1 MPIKKYESSGTMNH
15 YYTIGEISR
24 LYHIGTDS
32 IRYYE
37 RMGIL
42 EPVRGKNG
50 YRYYSS
56 QSIWRMNIIINLRGL
71 GFSVSRIR
79 DYFQN
84 RTVDSTKALLEEELE
99 LIQQKTDELNRLRR
113 SVQDQLAALEEVD
126 SIQCGRVRTQHFPD
140 RRAFQI
146 KQAYSQDEDMDLLMK
161 RLVEQSNGSI
171 EMIGNNRMASII
183 AQEKAS
189 HLFEGAIIF
198 DPKGDIVVPEGDYLS
213 VFYCGPTASQQNLE
227 ILRRYAMA
235 HNLTIHPPFLDLVW
249 RDIHTATDPAE
260 FISEVQARITK

>member
-1 MPIKKYESSGTMNH
+1 MPVNKREGVGGAEH

-24 LYHIGTDS
+24 LYHIGPDS

-37 RMGIL
+37 RKGIL
-42 EPVRGKNG
+42 EPIRGENG

-56 QSIWRMNIIINLRGL
+56 QSIWRMNLIVNLRGL
-71 GFSVSRIR
+71 GFSVDRIR

-84 RTVDSTKALLEEELE
+84 RTADSTKALLGEELE
-99 LIQQKTDELNRLRR
+99 LIRQKIEGLECLRA
-113 SVQDQLAALEEVD
+113 SVGSQLAALEEAD
-126 SIQCGRVRTQHFPD
+126 SIQCGAVRIKRFPD

-171 EMIGNNRMASII
+171 EMIGNNRMASLI
-183 AQEKAS
+183 APEEGG
-189 HLFEGAIIF
+189 HLFDGAIIF
-198 DPKGDIVVPEGDYLS
+198 DPKGDTVIPEGEYLS
-213 VFYCGPTASQQNLE
+213 VFYRGPTASRRHLE
-227 ILRRYAMA
+227 VLRKYAAA
-235 HNLTIHPPFLDLVW
+235 HKLTLHPPFLDLVW

-260 FISEVQARITK
+260 FISEVQARAAR